1 MSMTR
6 QTILASRPAA
16 MVLALSLVAG
26 LTAPFVMLPR
36 AKAAA
41 APPATCSANNANGC
55 SELSPTPPEDT
66 VAVPPNMMLM
76 LDDSGSMTWN
86 FMPDICYLNGVTC
99 NSSQNP
105 TSINNDALIDSS
117 NNGVYYNPAVNYVP
131 PPQANGTAYPTY
143 TDMTNVPFDAF
154 GVVTGSKVNLY
165 TYNGSYDQKERNGG
179 TQSGS
184 DIQYNVSY
192 PGTSATNSYT
202 NVTQAQCD
210 TYYAN
215 TTNAYD
221 ESWKKTSF
229 FGSPATGTCKISYYT
244 VLPTNYFQYSTGA
257 AAGPYT
263 VYYVAPAAQ
272 GCGVQPNCVLDSSP
286 SGFKDAS
293 KNDISVGQNI
303 ANWFA
308 YYHTRI
314 NMAKSGLMAAFTNL
328 NPNYRFGYGSID
340 GNNKS
345 AISNPSSTY
354 SAFSTSYRYTDGNGN
369 TNYIAQVYPFGAA
382 QITNSSG
389 ALVDNTASRRYQF
402 WDWIANES
410 ANNGTPLQ
418 TALQTVGKYY
428 QTSQPWSSMS
438 SDPGY
443 TTGSTTQFACRAS
456 YTIMTTDGFW
466 NGTSPGVGNVDGT
479 NGPTYSPPAGKTY
492 KITGYVAAAPY
503 SDKVSNTLADVA
515 MYYWENDLQS
525 TIPDEVA
532 PSTSDPAFWQ
542 HMTTF
547 TMGLGF
553 TPLYS
558 DQTTP
563 IPVDQVF
570 AWAQGGT
577 AISGFSWPTP
587 SSNSIN
593 NIADLAHAAVN
604 GHGDFF
610 SVKSPQD
617 LAAGFAK
624 AISEINART
633 TGTAAASVNASVIA
647 VGAVGFGTSYNTGD
661 WSGQLEAAALQS
673 DGSLDSCK
681 PLWNA
686 ASGSCPT
693 DSTIAFSAGTLDTA
707 FHSKT
712 GYTSRAVYTDAYNP
726 ANPTPFTTFQF
737 TSANAANLD
746 ATETAGLKLPALAG
760 SNDTLANRINY
771 LLGDNEFEGNP
782 FRARTTSILGA
793 IIHSQP
799 VYVGYPTGNYFA
811 FPSGTAEATAAAAS
825 TGSDDKSYDS
835 FVTRHANRAPTVY
848 VGAND
853 GMLHA
858 FNAPVPQCASY
869 DPSTQQCASY
879 TPVSSAGAEDWA
891 FIPRAVYSNL
901 GNLTNANFQFRPTVD
916 ATPVTRDVF
925 FSEGTNDEWHT
936 LLAGGVGLGGR
947 GVYALDITGPL
958 NGRPTQPTV
967 QWEFDSDMTAA
978 TSKCKSNVGSCNAN
992 DLGYTVSQPN
1002 IGRLALKNPS
1012 TGVNGTWVVLVPN
1025 GYFPDC
1031 STPDFPTADVA
1042 SCQAIAA
1049 QAPGWSASA
1058 PYSALFV
1065 LDAQT
1070 GAVIAELKTPQISGV
1085 TSFGLSTP
1093 VMGDY
1098 QNDQID
1104 DVAFAGDAMGNLWRF
1119 DLSSSDPSAWTV
1131 TLAYNGTAS
1140 KDPSGKAVIQPITS
1154 MPRLFPDPTTNR
1166 FMVVFGTGRFLGVG
1180 DNSNTD
1186 VQALYGVRDQG
1197 SSASSADAYTQ
1208 GSLQPQYLH
1217 ESSQTMPDGTVA
1229 TLRCVTGSSSD
1240 TCTTSASGGS
1250 ATPINSV
1257 AASQG
1262 GWYVSLQ
1269 TKTSGGTVNDAGER
1283 VVVNPGAIFASNT
1296 VVFETLITGA
1306 ASSDPCSPS
1315 TVGSIMALNALTG
1328 GSSGVSS
1335 LGGGN
1340 IAGGRINNARTSGSL
1355 PLVSAL
1361 GGGQVYLPG
1370 TALAPT
1376 GKTPLSIDAPI
1387 WRRRSWN
1394 EINQNQ

>member
-1 MSMTR
+1 MSMTP

-55 SELSPTPPEDT
+55 TELSPTPPEDT

-76 LDDSGSMTWN
+76 LDDSGSMQWN

-99 NSSQNP
+99 SR
-105 TSINNDALIDSS
+105 SITTNNDALIDSS
-117 NNGVYYNPAVNYVP
+117 NNGVYYNPAVAYTP

-154 GVVTGSKVNLY
+154 GVVTGSNVNLY
-165 TYNGSYDQKERNGG
+165 TYNGNYDAQETIN
-179 TQSGS
+179 SGS
-184 DIQYNVSY
+184 TGGSIIQYNVS
-192 PGTSATNSYT
+192 TSNPTTKTINNVSSNSACKT
-202 NVTQAQCD
+202 LAQQQGAD
-210 TYYAN
+210 SYSY
-215 TTNAYD
+215 
-221 ESWKKTSF
+221 SSSKKTCTLTF
-229 FGSPATGTCKISYYT
+229 NNYSY
-244 VLPTNYFQYSTGA
+244 YFQYSTGA

-272 GCGVQPNCVLDSSP
+272 GCGAQPNCVLDSSS
-286 SGFKDAS
+286 SGLKDA
-293 KNDISVGQNI
+293 NGNTISVGQNI

-314 NMAKSGLMAAFTNL
+314 NMAKSGLMTAFNNL
-328 NPNYRFGYGSID
+328 NPNYRFGFGSID
-340 GNNKS
+340 GNNDSFITGLKDS
-345 AISNPSSTY
+345 SGNKLYVSSNGY
-354 SAFSTSYRYTDGNGN
+354 NLAVV
-369 TNYIAQVYPFGAA
+369 QPFGAA
-382 QITNSSG
+382 LKSDGSN
-389 ALVDNTASRRYQF
+389 NTGSQRYNF
-402 WDWIANES
+402 WNWIANES

-418 TALQTVGKYY
+418 TALQSVGMYY
-428 QTSQPWSSMS
+428 QTSQPWSTMS

-443 TTGSTTQFACRAS
+443 TTGSTTQFACRAA

-466 NGTSPGVGNVDGT
+466 NGGSPGVGNVDGK

-492 KITGYVAAAPY
+492 KVTGYVAAAPY
-503 SDKVSNTLADVA
+503 SDSNSNTLADVA
-515 MYYWENDLQS
+515 MYYWENDLQ
-525 TIPDEVA
+525 TGIANEVA

-553 TPLYS
+553 SPTNISGTDSSGNAVTVPE
-558 DQTTP
+558 
-563 IPVDQVF
+563 IF
-570 AWAQGGT
+570 AWAQGGA

-587 SSNSIN
+587 ASNSIN

-673 DGSLDSCK
+673 DGSLDSCT

-693 DSTIAFSAGTLDTA
+693 DTTITFSAGTLDTA

-726 ANPTPFTTFQF
+726 ANPTPFTSFQF
-737 TSANAANLD
+737 TSANVGNLD
-746 ATETAGLKLPALAG
+746 ATETAGLKLPTLG
-760 SNDTLANRINY
+760 GGNDTLANRINY
-771 LLGDNEFEGNP
+771 LLGDNEFEGAP

-858 FNAPVPQCASY
+858 FNAPVPQCTGTFDANGNCTNY
-869 DPSTQQCASY
+869 AFPSGSNPGQ
-879 TPVSSAGAEDWA
+879 EDWA
-891 FIPRAVYSNL
+891 FIPRAVYANL
-901 GNLTNANFQFRPTVD
+901 GNLTGANFQFRPTVD

-925 FSEGTNDEWHT
+925 FSESGHGEWHT

-947 GVYALDITGPL
+947 GVYALDITGAA
-958 NGRPTQPTV
+958 NSSAQPTKPTV

-978 TSKCKSNVGSCNAN
+978 TSGCKSNVGSCNAN

-1002 IGRLALKNPS
+1002 IGRLA
-1012 TGVNGTWVVLVPN
+1012 NGTWVVLVPN

-1031 STPDFPTADVA
+1031 STPDFPTADVS

-1058 PYSALFV
+1058 PYSAVFV

-1085 TSFGLSTP
+1085 TSFGLATP

-1131 TLAYNGTAS
+1131 TLAYNGNAS

-1197 SSASSADAYTQ
+1197 SSATSAQAFTQ
-1208 GSLQPQYLH
+1208 ANLVQQYLH
-1217 ESSQTMPDGTVA
+1217 ESSQTQPDGTVA
-1229 TLRCVTGSSSD
+1229 TLRCVTGSGSD

-1250 ATPINSV
+1250 ATPINAV
-1257 AASQG
+1257 PASAG
-1262 GWYVSLQ
+1262 GWYIDLQ